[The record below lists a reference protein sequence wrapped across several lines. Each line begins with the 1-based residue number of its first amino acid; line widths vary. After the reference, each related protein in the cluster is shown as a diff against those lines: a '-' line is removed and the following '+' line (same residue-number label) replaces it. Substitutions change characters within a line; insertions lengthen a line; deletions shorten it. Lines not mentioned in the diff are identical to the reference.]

1 MSFERYLAARYIKP
15 KRRRG
20 FLNLITVISVLGV
33 ALSVAGLI
41 VVVSVMNG
49 FDDDIRDK
57 IIGTNSHVLVNAYG
71 KAGIPSPDALV
82 ARIEGMPGVKAA
94 APFYQ
99 GQVMLKSDSGVL
111 GVMLQGIRPE
121 AQSRISRLKDNM
133 REGKLED
140 LRPVQAGAEGEGPV
154 LPKALIG
161 LELARNLD
169 VMPGQELTIF
179 SPVFRM
185 TPAGMMPRMAKV
197 RVAGI
202 FQTGYYEYD
211 SAMVYMAL
219 EDAQELFN
227 AAGVVNQIGVRL
239 SDVGQAAS
247 LADRIQALDNGVNF
261 WARDWLRMNQ
271 NLFKALQ
278 IEKLIMFIILGCMV
292 VVAAFNI
299 VSTLVMMVMEKQKE
313 IGVLR
318 SLGAS
323 SMSILKVFVYQGMII
338 GFLGGTLGFAA
349 GLAVCWVIKIYP
361 IKIPGGGSVYYID
374 RLPVAVQN
382 LDLAAIA
389 ALTLGMCFL
398 ASLYPAWN
406 ASRMDPVEAIRYE

>member
-15 KRRRG
+15 KKRRG
-20 FLNLITVISVLGV
+20 FLNLITVISVAGV
-33 ALSVAGLI
+33 AVSVAGLI

-49 FDDDIRDK
+49 FDGDIRDK
-57 IIGTNSHVLVNAYG
+57 IIGTNAHVLVNAYG

-82 ARIEGMPGVKAA
+82 ARIESMPGVKAA

-121 AQSRISRLKDNM
+121 AHARISRLKENM
-133 REGKLED
+133 REGRLDD
-140 LRPVQAGAEGEGPV
+140 LKPGGSQEGDGPL

-169 VMPGQELTIF
+169 VLPGQELTIF

-197 RVAGI
+197 RVTGI

-211 SAMVYMAL
+211 SAMVYMSL

-227 AAGVVNQIGVRL
+227 AQGVVNQIGVRL
-239 SDVGQAAS
+239 SDVGQASA

-292 VVAAFNI
+292 VVSAFNI

-323 SMSILKVFVYQGMII
+323 SMSILKVFVYQGLMI
-338 GFLGGTLGFAA
+338 GFLGGTLGFAV
-349 GLAVCWVIKIYP
+349 GLAVCWFIKIYP